1 MVPIAIAGIALA
13 FILVDVTIQFIQ
25 HRRGKV
31 VYGFFIPDPPEPD
44 MAQPANYG
52 RMLECL
58 REFGIAPVHN
68 AFMHPGHTWAAVE
81 ESGQAA
87 VGVDA
92 FARSAIG
99 RIDEVSLPRVGEE
112 VRQGERLFSVR
123 QGGRV
128 AEFVSPING
137 TVTALNEAAKGHG
150 LAAGWLCRIKPSN
163 LSKDVKTLRIAEDA
177 VKWMYGELFRLH
189 ELVAGQI
196 PRLETVGVTMQ
207 DGAVALDNLLESLD
221 DESWKLFRQRFLQNS

>member
-1 MVPIAIAGIALA
+1 MVSIAIAGIALA
-13 FILVDVTIQFIQ
+13 FIVVDVAIQFIQ

-31 VYGFFIPDPPEPD
+31 VYGFFIPDPPEAHS
-44 MAQPANYG
+44 AQPANYG

-58 REFGIAPVHN
+58 RGFGIAPAQNVFVH
-68 AFMHPGHTWAAVE
+68 AGHTWAAIE

-87 VGVDA
+87 IGMDA
-92 FARSAIG
+92 FARNAIG
-99 RIDEVSLPRVGEE
+99 RINEVTLPRVGQK

-123 QGGRV
+123 QGGRI

-137 TVTALNEAAKGHG
+137 TVTALNESPKSQS
-150 LAAGWLCRIKPSN
+150 AGSAWLCKVNPSN
-163 LSKDVKTLRIAEDA
+163 LAKDVKALRIAENA

-196 PRLETVGVTMQ
+196 PRLETVGATMQ

-221 DESWKLFRQRFLQNS
+221 DDAWKLFREQFLQNS